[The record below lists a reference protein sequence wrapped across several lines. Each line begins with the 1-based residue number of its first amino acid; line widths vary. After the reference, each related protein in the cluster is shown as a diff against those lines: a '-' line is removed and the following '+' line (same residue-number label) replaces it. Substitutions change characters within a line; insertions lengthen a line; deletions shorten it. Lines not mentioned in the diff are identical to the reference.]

1 MQPHEVAICPPLA
14 ASSLSIISSGG
25 HAVLATRSVALAI
38 ATRVKSTQRGTDAG
52 QTLRGGPARGL
63 C

>member
-1 MQPHEVAICPPLA
+1 M
-14 ASSLSIISSGG
+14 
-25 HAVLATRSVALAI
+25 LATRSVALEM

-52 QTLRGGPARGL
+52 QTLRGGPARGV